1 MKGKKHKVGFLISS
15 IWPNFIGW
23 HYHRGQLRH
32 LPAGG
37 WEGRALF
44 ETNSWGDEPRMWRDM
59 YGQTNQVI
67 WKHTRHINQSLNLRY
82 CPPFCFYHTGLYNLL
97 GCRHICGKPIKGVL
111 QQTSAAFPKDQGLP
125 GGIPET
131 KGLKSM
137 QQRHCSEK
145 KKFFLITHRPQCKCL
160 QLPKWWFWF
169 TAQAFCKK
177 LKGSNSKPR

>member
-1 MKGKKHKVGFLISS
+1 MKGRKHKVGFLISS

-44 ETNSWGDEPRMWRDM
+44 ETNSWGDEPRKWRDL
-59 YGQTNQVI
+59 YISGNLKTQTI
-67 WKHTRHINQSLNLRY
+67 HHINQSLNLRY

-97 GCRHICGKPIKGVL
+97 GCRHICGKPTKGVL
-111 QQTSAAFPKDQGLP
+111 QQTSAAFPKNQGLP
-125 GGIPET
+125 EGVSET

-137 QQRHCSEK
+137 QQRQCSEK
-145 KKFFLITHRPQCKCL
+145 TSFPITHQHQTQCKCL

-169 TAQAFCKK
+169 IAQAFCKQ

>member
-1 MKGKKHKVGFLISS
+1 MTQLHRLTLSQGTAQTPTCWRMGGKGLI
-15 IWPNFIGW
+15 WDQ
-23 HYHRGQLRH
+23 QLRRWTQDVKRH
-32 LPAGG
+32 V
-37 WEGRALF
+37 R
-44 ETNSWGDEPRMWRDM
+44 S
-59 YGQTNQVI
+59 NQPGNL
-67 WKHTRHINQSLNLRY
+67 KTHTRHINQSLNLRY